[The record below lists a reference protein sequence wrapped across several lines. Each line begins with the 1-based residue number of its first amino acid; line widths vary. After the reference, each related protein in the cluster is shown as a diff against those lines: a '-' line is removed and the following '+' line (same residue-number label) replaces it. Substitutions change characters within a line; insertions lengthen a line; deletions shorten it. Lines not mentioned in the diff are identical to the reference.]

1 MNYFTLAC
9 AYVCLNA
16 RGCVHVYV
24 FECVEEGARARESRE
39 RERARENERKRG
51 RKKKREKE
59 RKRERE
65 RERERKR
72 ESQIERVCARA
83 KWRECAYVCVSM
95 CACVSTCFCACVYAC
110 MRINTHTYAHT
121 TFIRAPIYTA
131 QAPCQWSND
140 LHTCVCVCAYL
151 SVCLRTL
158 ACVRVPVYTPAHVP
172 LSKSRPLGETA
183 HETSLYPT
191 ATHRN
196 RPCAGCTQRHQK
208 TPSRVAPLL
217 QQAHRAHMQ
226 RAVCLPRAA
235 PSAACLCVCGM
246 QLSEINSSRHNQVF
260 IIGFTCLSIVGQE
273 DQMKLYIFTLGF

>member
-1 MNYFTLAC
+1 MC
-9 AYVCLNA
+9 MCLSVWK
-16 RGCVHVYV
+16 RVRTH
-24 FECVEEGARARESRE
+24 
-39 RERARENERKRG
+39 ERA
-51 RKKKREKE
+51 
-59 RKRERE
+59 ERE
-65 RERERKR
+65 RERESEGEREKERKKERKKEREKVREREREKEREGEPNR
-72 ESQIERVCARA
+72 ESVCESKMERV
-83 KWRECAYVCVSM
+83 CAYVCVSM
-95 CACVSTCFCACVYAC
+95 CACVSTCFYACVYAC

-140 LHTCVCVCAYL
+140 LQTCVCVCAHL
-151 SVCLRTL
+151 SVCLHAL
-158 ACVRVPVYTPAHVP
+158 ACVRVPVYTPAHAL
-172 LSKSRPLGETA
+172 LSKSRPLGGTA

-191 ATHRN
+191 PTHRS

-208 TPSRVAPLL
+208 NPSRVAPLL

-246 QLSEINSSRHNQVF
+246 QLSDINSCRHNEVF

-273 DQMKLYIFTLGF
+273 DQMRLCIFTLGS